1 MRGWYVVERWM
12 DGIVGMECGDV
23 GDGGVSWLV
32 WGGGEWV
39 LGGPL
44 SGGWWRGWFG
54 GVGRMRIGGGL
65 GFRDEYVGFWGVGM
79 GWGGLRVGM

>member
-1 MRGWYVVERWM
+1 MRGWYVVERRM

-54 GVGRMRIGGGL
+54 GVGRMRIGGG
-65 GFRDEYVGFWGVGM
+65 
-79 GWGGLRVGM
+79 GWGSEMSTLVFGGLGWDGVV